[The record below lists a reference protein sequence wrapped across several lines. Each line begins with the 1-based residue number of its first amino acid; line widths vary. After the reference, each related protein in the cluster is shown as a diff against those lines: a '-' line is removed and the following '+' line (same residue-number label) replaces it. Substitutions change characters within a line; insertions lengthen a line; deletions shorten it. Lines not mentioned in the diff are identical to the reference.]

1 MGRSPSLGLDSSLFC
16 YLGIVTSFQLP
27 RGTVSIR
34 GCLKIQTMGMSL
46 LLAEVKMEGDTQIG
60 VGVHL
65 AQWLRARPQ
74 IQADSGSD
82 I

>member
-46 LLAEVKMEGDTQIG
+46 LLAEVKMEGTHRWG
-60 VGVHL
+60 MHS
-65 AQWLRARPQ
+65 AQWLRARAPNP
-74 IQADSGSD
+74 GRLRSD